1 MTRLLLLLAL
11 CVSPSA
17 DAEIYKWV
25 DENGGVHFSDAKPAG
40 KQARELRIKS
50 TPAPTSAS
58 TGTTAGRQQRVTLYG
73 TQWCG
78 SCAKARRH
86 FETNGIPYDDY
97 DIDRSAD
104 ARRRYDQLGG
114 HGVPLILVGDEQL
127 TGFSAR
133 RFEAIYRTD
142 R

>member
-1 MTRLLLLLAL
+1 MSRLLLLLAL
-11 CVSPSA
+11 CVGQSA

-25 DENGGVHFSDAKPAG
+25 DENGGVHFSDARPAG
-40 KQARELRIKS
+40 KKARELRIKA
-50 TPAPTSAS
+50 TPAPTA
-58 TGTTAGRQQRVTLYG
+58 APAARQHQRVTLYG

-78 SCAKARRH
+78 ACAKARRH
-86 FETNGIPYDDY
+86 FNTNGIPYDDY

-104 ARRRYDQLGG
+104 ARRRYDRLGG

-133 RFEAIYRTD
+133 RFEALYRTD

>member
-1 MTRLLLLLAL
+1 MSRLLLLLAL
-11 CVSPSA
+11 CVGQPAS
-17 DAEIYKWV
+17 AEIYKWV
-25 DENGGVHFSDAKPAG
+25 DEDGGVHFGDAKPAG

-58 TGTTAGRQQRVTLYG
+58 PGAAGQPPRVTLYG

-78 SCAKARRH
+78 SCARARRH
-86 FETNGIPYDDY
+86 FDTNGIPYDDY

-104 ARRRYDQLGG
+104 ARRRYDRLGG
-114 HGVPLILVGDEQL
+114 HGVPLILVGDRQL

-133 RFEAIYRTD
+133 RFEELYRAD